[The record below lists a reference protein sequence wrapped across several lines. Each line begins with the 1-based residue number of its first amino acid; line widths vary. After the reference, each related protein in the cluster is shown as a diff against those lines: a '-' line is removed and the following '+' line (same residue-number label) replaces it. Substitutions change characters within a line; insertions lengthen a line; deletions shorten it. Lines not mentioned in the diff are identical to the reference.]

1 MRGRRSGRGDVLF
14 GSAGW
19 LFADLMLALVV
30 MLFLATV
37 ITAPSK
43 PPAKPPVHRPPVTTT
58 TTPTPTTPT
67 RPPGLLPDP
76 VRLDVEVD
84 TNGLMNND
92 PVAIAAIRQ
101 NVSQQLAEPLGGR
114 QVGMVLTFGTA
125 SSSNIQHGIQ
135 VANVFDAQVLQA
147 IGGQFSGAAYQG
159 FFQGGGDQSK
169 ITLQI
174 FVYR

>member
-1 MRGRRSGRGDVLF
+1 VLF

-37 ITAPSK
+37 ISTPSK
-43 PPAKPPVHRPPVTTT
+43 PPAKPPVHRPPATRTTT
-58 TTPTPTTPT
+58 TTPPPTTT

-76 VRLDVEVD
+76 IHLDVEVD

-92 PVAIAAIRQ
+92 PAAIAAIRQ
-101 NVSQQLAEPLGGR
+101 NVIQQLTGPLGGR

-125 SSSNIQHGIQ
+125 PSSNIQHGIQ
-135 VANVFDAQVLQA
+135 VANAFDAQVLQA
-147 IGGQFSGAAYQG
+147 LGGQFAGAAYQG

>member
-1 MRGRRSGRGDVLF
+1 MRGKRGRRGDALF

-30 MLFLATV
+30 MLFLVTV
-37 ITAPSK
+37 ITTPSK
-43 PPAKPPVHRPPVTTT
+43 PPAKPPVHPPTTTTTT
-58 TTPTPTTPT
+58 TTPPPTTT

-101 NVSQQLAEPLGGR
+101 NVSQLVTGPLQGR

-135 VANVFDAQVLQA
+135 VANAFDAQVLQA
-147 IGGQFSGAAYQG
+147 LGGQFAGAAYQG